1 MSVFFIDEDQPTKN
15 KFYIH
20 EVEIKKELEELFKTR
35 TEASN
40 SKSSYLILTDTLIK
54 SRKEFILADKDSWW
68 QAEDI
73 ESIEISDEPSMLE
86 YV

>member
-35 TEASN
+35 TDASH
-40 SKSSYLILTDTLIK
+40 SKSSYLI
-54 SRKEFILADKDSWW
+54 
-68 QAEDI
+68 
-73 ESIEISDEPSMLE
+73 
-86 YV
+86 

>member
-1 MSVFFIDEDQPTKN
+1 MEKKLVYEMSVFFIDEDQPTKN

-40 SKSSYLILTDTLIK
+40 SKSSYLI
-54 SRKEFILADKDSWW
+54 
-68 QAEDI
+68 
-73 ESIEISDEPSMLE
+73 
-86 YV
+86 

>member
-1 MSVFFIDEDQPTKN
+1 MKKKLVYEMLVFFIDEYQPTKN

-40 SKSSYLILTDTLIK
+40 SKSSYLILTRHL
-54 SRKEFILADKDSWW
+54 DKGKKGIYFS
-68 QAEDI
+68 
-73 ESIEISDEPSMLE
+73 
-86 YV
+86 